1 MNKNLFLRL
10 LLVIAIFVVALYYS
24 LSKPIKLGLDLKGGA
39 YVVLEAVKD
48 QNKNGA
54 IEKRKVVDKVAA
66 SIILQ
71 TYLDMKKLKFLE
83 EGKE

>member
-48 QNKNGA
+48 QNKNVK
-54 IEKRKVVDKVAA
+54 IV
-66 SIILQ
+66 
-71 TYLDMKKLKFLE
+71 
-83 EGKE
+83 